1 MKVPKIIIDTNVLVS
16 ALRSRSGA
24 SFKLLS
30 LVDKGRFKIHLSVP
44 LVLEYEDVLMRQLP
58 HLILTSD
65 EVGKLLNYLCSIGS
79 RHRIF
84 FLWRPFLKDPKDEM
98 LLELAVA
105 ASCTHI
111 VTFNKRDFVGA
122 KKFGVR
128 VVEPKQFLAEIG
140 ELS

>member
-1 MKVPKIIIDTNVLVS
+1 MKPPKIIIDTNVLVA

-58 HLILTSD
+58 HLILTKD
-65 EVGKLLNYLCSIGS
+65 EVGKLLNYLCSIAS

-98 LLELAVA
+98 VLELAVA

-122 KKFGVR
+122 QKFGVR

>member
-1 MKVPKIIIDTNVLVS
+1 MNPKIVIDTNVLVA

-30 LVDKGRFKIHLSVP
+30 LVNKDRFDIHLSVP
-44 LVLEYEDVLMRQLP
+44 LVVEYEDVLMRQLP
-58 HLILTSD
+58 HLVLTSD
-65 EVGKLLNYLCSIGS
+65 EVVKLLNYLCTIAN

-98 LLELAVA
+98 VLELAVT

-111 VTFNKRDFVGA
+111 VTFNKRDFARVE
-122 KKFGVR
+122 KFFGIQ
-128 VVEPKQFLAEIG
+128 VVTPKEFLVEIG
-140 ELS
+140 E